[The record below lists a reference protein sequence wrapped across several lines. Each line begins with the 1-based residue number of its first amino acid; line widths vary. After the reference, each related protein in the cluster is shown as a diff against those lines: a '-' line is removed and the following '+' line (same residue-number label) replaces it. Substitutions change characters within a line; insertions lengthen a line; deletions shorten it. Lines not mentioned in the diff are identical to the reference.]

1 MPRFRLHNGLA
12 DFRPAVGA
20 FISEVDLRHAPMRLD
35 VAHIHRNSDAARTDD
50 KGRFGIVVMMDIGW
64 HVGSPQEDTQES
76 IHQWSLTRS
85 GAYASGVQA
94 IMNSREHRKNV
105 HTILTCVA
113 YLHSREHAGLRVNSL
128 RATMAYR
135 VFDHQAARALYVAE
149 QGPID

>member
-12 DFRPAVGA
+12 DFRAAVGA

-35 VAHIHRNSDAARTDD
+35 VAHIHRNSDAAWTQDE
-50 KGRFGIVVMMDIGW
+50 GGFNIVMMDIGW

-85 GAYASGVQA
+85 EAYASGVQA
-94 IMNSREHRKNV
+94 IMNSREHTKNV

-135 VFDHQAARALYVAE
+135 VFDHQPARALYVAE